1 LLSLPVLTAKYRP
14 PLARLATLSHWS
26 GLINPVSLTSA
37 YCVGN
42 VDGNT
47 HHPTHLR
54 PQQVADKIG
63 EAEMDQSSAGGDF
76 NDIDRDIRREMSGDA
91 RKLADAFSE
100 FRETW
105 LEPPN
110 S

>member
-1 LLSLPVLTAKYRP
+1 MLDYWIADFHFCSVYRDWTAKYRP
-14 PLARLATLSHWS
+14 RLARLATLSHWS

-63 EAEMDQSSAGGDF
+63 EAGD
-76 NDIDRDIRREMSGDA
+76 GP
-91 RKLADAFSE
+91 E
-100 FRETW
+100 FRWGISTTLIEIFD
-105 LEPPN
+105 
-110 S
+110 